1 MKKAFLISLL
11 CLAPQTALAVDREWS
26 TAEWVEHLEK
36 GHFGSKFHFELE
48 KNRPPHIPDVTTI
61 AELRF
66 GLLNRWQM
74 NLELREDMVFYAN
87 SVALTNQLKLMDS
100 EDSIYNLTVTLHLRY
115 RFLVDSHNEYS
126 GKLLINHGMLND
138 RLIFGTNFFLEALNK
153 ENQSYGN
160 SMHLTYHILHGWGV
174 GMEEQLRIDAINPK
188 PDLLLGV
195 TSHFNIKTEPI
206 PVYYMYHGKRVWK
219 SGKNIRA
226 VDADIKFMKGV
237 TDLSPKW
244 ILGVGISLYL

>member
-1 MKKAFLISLL
+1 MRKALLISIL
-11 CLAPQTALAVDREWS
+11 CLMPQTALAVDRQWS
-26 TAEWVEHLEK
+26 KAEWVEHLEK
-36 GHFGSKFHFELE
+36 GHFGSKFNFELE
-48 KNRPPHIPDVTTI
+48 KNRGPYIPDVTAI

-66 GLLNRWQM
+66 GLLDRWQM

-87 SVALTNQLKLMDS
+87 SVALVNQVKIMGP

-115 RFLVDSHNEYS
+115 RFLVDNHNEWS
-126 GKLLINHGMLND
+126 SKVILNHGMLND
-138 RLIFGTNFFLEALNK
+138 RLTFGTNTFLEAVNK
-153 ENQSYGN
+153 EEQSYGN
-160 SMHLTYHILHGWGV
+160 SMHLTYRIMPGWAV
-174 GMEEQLRIDAINPK
+174 GAEEQLRLDVTNQK

-195 TSHFNIKTEPI
+195 VSHFNIKTDPI
-206 PVYYMYHGKRVWK
+206 PVYYMYRGNRIWK

-226 VDADIKFMKGV
+226 VDADIRFMKGV